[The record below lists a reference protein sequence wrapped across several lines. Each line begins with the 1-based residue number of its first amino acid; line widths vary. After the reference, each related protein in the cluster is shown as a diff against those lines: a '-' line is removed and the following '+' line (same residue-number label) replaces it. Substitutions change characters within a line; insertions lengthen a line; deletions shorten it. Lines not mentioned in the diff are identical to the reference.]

1 MTNTE
6 PLGQRLREWREAH
19 GLTVEETAQRLGY
32 KPGAFAIIANIENDA
47 TAITY
52 LPASVERDIEA
63 LINPD
68 HDAIIDGVTAAIRG
82 ALASGCTVVRIVRPE
97 TPERGRLTVIVGDD
111 EDEDWRRVL

>member
-6 PLGQRLREWREAH
+6 SLGQRLKQWRLAY
-19 GLTVEETAQRLGY
+19 GLTVEDVAQRL
-32 KPGAFAIIANIENDA
+32 EC
-47 TAITY
+47 
-52 LPASVERDIEA
+52 LPVAVTNVERGMTVAPLFTRDIEA

-68 HDAIIDGVTAAIRG
+68 HDAIIDGVTAAVRG

-97 TPERGRLTVIVGDD
+97 TSERGRLTVIIGDD